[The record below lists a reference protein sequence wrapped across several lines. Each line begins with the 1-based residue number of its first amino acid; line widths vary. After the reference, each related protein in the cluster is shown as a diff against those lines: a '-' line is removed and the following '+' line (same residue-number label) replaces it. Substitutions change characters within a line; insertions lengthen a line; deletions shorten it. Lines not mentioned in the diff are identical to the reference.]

1 MPTSPALPVFTI
13 GHSTRPIEDFL
24 ALLAENSVEEIVD
37 VRRLPGSRRHPQYD
51 QDTLR
56 ETLAAH
62 GIGYR
67 HIATLGGRRGGRTAE
82 SRNTWWEH
90 PAFRRYA
97 DYALTAAF
105 REGLAEL
112 LACSARRRCA
122 VMCAEAVW
130 WRCHRRIVT
139 DYLLHAGREV
149 WHILGPHHAEHAAMT
164 PAAQA
169 CGEGLIYPGLISP
182 DHSIREEPAMARTYQ
197 VGDHVSWNS
206 EAGRV
211 RGTITK
217 VHTSDVNWKGY
228 THHASK
234 DDPQYEIRSDKTDHV
249 ALHKGK
255 PLRKLKTP
263 APPRDD

>member
-1 MPTSPALPVFTI
+1 MPRPPAPPVFTI
-13 GHSTRPIEDFL
+13 GHSTRPIADFL
-24 ALLAENSVEEIVD
+24 ALLAENGVEEIVD
-37 VRRLPGSRRHPQYD
+37 VRRLPGSRRWPQYD

-67 HIATLGGRRGGRTAE
+67 HIAALGGRRGGRTGE
-82 SRNTWWEH
+82 SRNAWWEH

-97 DYALTAAF
+97 DYALTAPFHA
-105 REGLAEL
+105 GLAEL
-112 LACSARRRCA
+112 LACSAHRRCA

-130 WRCHRRIVT
+130 WRCHRRIIA

-149 WHILGPHHAEHAAMT
+149 LNILGPHHVEHAAMT
-164 PAAQA
+164 PAARA
-169 CGEGLIYPGLISP
+169 CGKGLIYPGLLSP
-182 DHSIREEPAMARTYQ
+182 EEPAMTRKYQ

-211 RGTITK
+211 RGTITR
-217 VHTSDVNWKGY
+217 VHTANVDWKGY
-228 THHASK
+228 THHASAE
-234 DDPQYEIRSDKTDHV
+234 DPQYEIRSDKTGHV

-263 APPRDD
+263 APSKPD